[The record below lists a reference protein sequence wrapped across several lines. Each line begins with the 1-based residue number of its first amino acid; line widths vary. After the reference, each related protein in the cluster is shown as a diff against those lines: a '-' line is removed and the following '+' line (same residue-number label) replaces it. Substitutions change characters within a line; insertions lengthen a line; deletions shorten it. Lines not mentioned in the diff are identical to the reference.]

1 MLHLIYLLKKKKDL
15 FYHLKCTECY
25 STFTTNKKLKCHTK
39 LQYPFLIG
47 FVCWVCNKTFQDEEE
62 FISHMEEELCP
73 ISSEDLSD
81 TRSSLGSPANKVS
94 KIYKEKDEKMDRNK
108 ENNPDEKIMIV
119 ADDIWITNNGKDLWA
134 LDQLPPDFLLTK
146 PDDSHDDD
154 DKNESLVE
162 TQNVEEYYILL
173 TPAISKDLTDNEK
186 DPIH

>member
-1 MLHLIYLLKKKKDL
+1 
-15 FYHLKCTECY
+15 
-25 STFTTNKKLKCHTK
+25 
-39 LQYPFLIG
+39 
-47 FVCWVCNKTFQDEEE
+47 
-62 FISHMEEELCP
+62 
-73 ISSEDLSD
+73 
-81 TRSSLGSPANKVS
+81 
-94 KIYKEKDEKMDRNK
+94 MDRNK